1 MEQTNGIGPAAK
13 AHQHAV
19 FSSDK
24 FGREIP
30 HAGKHGSIKT
40 FFCHIKKYNKYIG
53 NLKKNMKKR
62 ILIVEDE
69 AGIIDLLKLVLNREG
84 YEVASCQSGR
94 DAIAAI
100 KAYHPH
106 LVILDVMLP
115 GLDGASIVR
124 IMNEDEMLSSTPVII
139 TSALVESEKMFL
151 PFPQVKG
158 FASKPFVLADLTA
171 LVKKA
176 IGDLM

>member
-1 MEQTNGIGPAAK
+1 
-13 AHQHAV
+13 
-19 FSSDK
+19 
-24 FGREIP
+24 
-30 HAGKHGSIKT
+30 
-40 FFCHIKKYNKYIG
+40 
-53 NLKKNMKKR
+53 MKKR

-69 AGIIDLLKLVLNREG
+69 ASIIDLLKLILTREG

-115 GLDGASIVR
+115 GLDGISIVR
-124 IMNEDEMLSSTPVII
+124 IMNEDEMISSTPVIV
-139 TSALVESEKMFL
+139 TSALVESQKMFVS
-151 PFPQVKG
+151 FPQVKG
-158 FASKPFVLADLTA
+158 FASKPFVLAEFTKQ
-171 LVKKA
+171 VKKA